1 MPVEFKTEFPRVQV
15 AGSGILHG
23 SWLLG
28 SKLSLTPNSSF
39 NCAS

>member
-1 MPVEFKTEFPRVQV
+1 MPVVFKTEFPRVQV
-15 AGSGILHG
+15 AGSSILHS

-28 SKLSLTPNSSF
+28 SKLTLAPNSSF